1 MNKQAELFSKYIK
14 FTELMLEDYSPLEVA
29 AIMSVVSLG
38 MYKTFLDDEG
48 FEAIVNEIV
57 KNRDSIKPFQSP
69 GWDL

>member
-48 FEAIVNEIV
+48 FEAIVDEIV
-57 KNRDSIKPFQSP
+57 KNRKSIKPFQSP